1 MDITPTSLQPA
12 NVIGG
17 SGQGLSA
24 PVGGAPLANFQRLL
38 QQKSNQHMSPTKA
51 EKQARDGAAGL
62 VSEALILPVL
72 KQVRQSSLNKDG
84 PFSPGIGE
92 KAFGPEFD
100 MELADRIAHSPRMG
114 ITDAL
119 AKKLLKRATGAT
131 GKMKASTTGKL
142 DLHG

>member
-100 MELADRIAHSPRMG
+100 MQLADRIAQSPNLG
-114 ITDAL
+114 VKKAL
-119 AKKLLKRATGAT
+119 VQRLIKRGQPAVVPGVHK
-131 GKMKASTTGKL
+131 GL
-142 DLHG
+142 NVHG